1 MRLRRLT
8 VRGFRNL
15 ADADLAIPEG
25 GLVLFGANGQGK
37 TSLLEAVAYP
47 VLFRSFRTAQDAE
60 VVRFGEAGFTVALD
74 FEAGGTRRAVASG
87 FWVAGRRRRH
97 SLDGAPLARV
107 VDGTGAWLAVAFLP
121 HDVRLAGGPAAE
133 RRQFLDRTLS
143 LADPRYLRAL
153 ARYRSALARRNAAL
167 RQRRGDVARAFEGA
181 LARAGAVVV
190 ATRLAWV
197 AGRRERFTREMIA
210 LGETGAEASLGYQ
223 GDAALADPDAWPAAL
238 DAARARDEA
247 QGATT
252 VGPHRHDVELRLD
265 GHPLREFGS
274 AGQQR
279 TAAIALK
286 LLELDTIEA
295 AAGETPVLLL
305 DDTFAELDADRQA
318 RLAVRLFAKRSVQVL
333 VTSPRADEL
342 PPGLDL
348 PVWVVERGKVRCG

>member
-1 MRLRRLT
+1 MRLDRLV

-15 ADADLAIPEG
+15 ADADLAIPEA

-47 VLFRSFRTAQDAE
+47 VLFRSFRTTQDAE

-74 FEAGGTRRAVASG
+74 FEAGGNRRAVAAG
-87 FWVAGRRRRH
+87 FWVAGRRRRY

-107 VDGTGAWLAVAFLP
+107 VDGTGAWLAVAFVP

-133 RRQFLDRTLS
+133 RRHYLDRTLS
-143 LADPRYLRAL
+143 LADRRYLRAL
-153 ARYRSALARRNAAL
+153 ARYRGALARRNAAL
-167 RQRRGDVARAFEGA
+167 RQRRGDVARAFEGI

-190 ATRLAWV
+190 ATRLAWI
-197 AGRRERFTREMIA
+197 AGRREGFAREMVA

-223 GDAALADPDAWPAAL
+223 GDEALADPEAWPAAL
-238 DAARARDEA
+238 DAARPRDEA
-247 QGATT
+247 RGATT
-252 VGPHRHDVELRLD
+252 VGPHRDDMVLRLD
-265 GHPLREFGS
+265 GHPLREYGS

-286 LLELDTIEA
+286 LLELETIEA

-305 DDTFAELDADRQA
+305 DDVFAELDAERQA
-318 RLAVRLFAKRSVQVL
+318 RLAARLFGNRSVQVL
-333 VTSPRADEL
+333 LTSPRADEV

-348 PVWVVERGKVRCG
+348 PVWVVEGGKVRSR